1 MDDRT
6 LVDTGMGYAQETMEV
21 ADDVVQALLAALAG
35 RSTSDQAHVLR
46 SFARHVEG
54 GGRLYTIQLGQGH
67 LEQFDG
73 AARRIG
79 MAYQAA
85 VDQRTGEATI
95 IVRDRD
101 LPLLERVVVDLAEEG
116 MPLYRDPQ
124 LDVSRFLA
132 EHDGA
137 EVMCCRSGSMEQ
149 VADGKMEAMGK
160 GVEFAIGR
168 QTDGGHIVLFLQKDH
183 GILKDLGIVDAG
195 STPAPLFKVSDME
208 DVERV
213 VREKKQARRAE
224 ARMEKDREH
233 ERQR

>member
-35 RSTSDQAHVLR
+35 RSTPDQAHVLR
-46 SFARHVEG
+46 SFARYVERG
-54 GGRLYTIQLGQGH
+54 GHLCTIQFGQGH

-101 LPLLERVVVDLAEEG
+101 LPLLGQVVKELAAG
-116 MPLYRDPQ
+116 GRPLYDDPQ
-124 LDVSRFLA
+124 MDVSRFLA
-132 EHDGA
+132 EHG
-137 EVMCCRSGSMEQ
+137 EEGILSSRSGPMEQ
-149 VADGKMEAMGK
+149 TGQAKMAVLEK
-160 GVEFAIGR
+160 GVEYAVGR
-168 QTDGGHIVLFLQKDH
+168 RQDGSRMVLFLRKDQE
-183 GILKDLGIVDAG
+183 ILQELGIVDADKD
-195 STPAPLFKVSDME
+195 PVPLSRVSDMRE
-208 DVERV
+208 VERV
-213 VREKKQARRAE
+213 VQENRQEREA
-224 ARMEKDREH
+224 ARMEK
-233 ERQR
+233 ERGRGR